1 MFGLSNPQRFMRFTG
16 PLTPVLWTAAA
27 VLLAVGTWL
36 SFTVPAD
43 YQQGDTVRIM
53 FVHVPAASLGLGAYA
68 ALGVSSFFALVF
80 RHALAD
86 AAARAAAL
94 PGAAFTAL
102 ALFTGSLWGQPMWG
116 TWWVWDARLTSVLVL
131 FLFYLG
137 YMALRASI
145 DDEQKGARAAAVL
158 GLVGLINLPI
168 VKFSVDWWNTLHQP
182 ASFLT
187 PGASGLDP
195 VYLPP
200 FLTMLAAYGVLFAA
214 LWLTA
219 IRTEIRRRRVLS
231 LADRS
236 YLTVEPK
243 GVRLADLTTWRR
255 LAATIVAGP
264 AAARRGGRPVR
275 RLVAEA
281 RPGLQARRHGRPA
294 HPRDRPAHAGRRHG
308 GSRQSGPEDRRG
320 RPTHAGQCLRL
331 LVRPLPDRT
340 PQASGPEGAR
350 DRRRRRGL

>member
-1 MFGLSNPQRFMRFTG
+1 MFGLSNPQRFMAFTG
-16 PLTPVLWTAAA
+16 PLTPVLWGLAV
-27 VLLAVGTWL
+27 VLLGVGSWL
-36 SFTVPAD
+36 SFSVPAD

-53 FVHVPAASLGLGAYA
+53 FVHVPAATWGLGAYA

-102 ALFTGSLWGQPMWG
+102 ALFTGSLWVQPMWG

-145 DDEQKGARAAAVL
+145 DDEQKAGRAAAVL

-187 PGASGLDP
+187 PGSSGLDP

-200 FLTMLAAYGVLFAA
+200 FLTMLAAYGVLFLA

-219 IRTEIRRRRVLS
+219 IRTEIRRRRVMTL
-231 LADRS
+231 R
-236 YLTVEPK
+236 
-243 GVRLADLTTWRR
+243 
-255 LAATIVAGP
+255 
-264 AAARRGGRPVR
+264 ARM
-275 RLVAEA
+275 AQEA
-281 RPGLQARRHGRPA
+281 
-294 HPRDRPAHAGRRHG
+294 
-308 GSRQSGPEDRRG
+308 
-320 RPTHAGQCLRL
+320 
-331 LVRPLPDRT
+331 
-340 PQASGPEGAR
+340 
-350 DRRRRRGL
+350 